1 MFALCFKML
10 IKAVE
15 MNNGLFINFSREFYS
30 EDCSKVRE
38 YKKIEQFLR
47 KENGNDT
54 YKKTV

>member
-1 MFALCFKML
+1 ML